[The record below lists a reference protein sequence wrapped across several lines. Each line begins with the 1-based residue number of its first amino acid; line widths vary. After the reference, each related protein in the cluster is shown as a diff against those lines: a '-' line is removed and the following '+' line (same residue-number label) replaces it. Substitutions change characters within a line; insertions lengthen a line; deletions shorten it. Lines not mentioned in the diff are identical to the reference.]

1 MAKKPRDIVNST
13 RNTNDTITRVATDI
27 PDHGVADD
35 AISIVSIVCRIC
47 FDDNKEE
54 PIITPCLCK
63 GSVAFVHTSCLEK
76 WLAESNTSS
85 CELCHHVYE
94 TEKVPRYSA
103 KQSVWQWLRH
113 QRQSPPIGPGAPA
126 HAAQLRTR
134 QIRCDLIACAILT
147 PLAII
152 VTYICLFSADY
163 YNQQRYASAP
173 TARWTSLSLLVLIAI
188 MLFGYY
194 LWVYVVV
201 GYHGRM
207 WYYWWQR
214 EWVVR
219 YIQPTAVV
227 AAAAQHTARGGSGA
241 GSGGG
246 VAGRENTTSTVV
258 QLQGQGGRA
267 SEPWPTGQQSTG
279 VGIRV
284 PFSDVDRLPVVTR
297 GNSVPEIHE
306 VHHQPANVLPS
317 QQDLSPVHEE
327 HNAVHQQT
335 CVLDLN
341 DQPVTDDEC
350 IKSKDDPGEQ
360 QRIIVDTGTYC
371 GEYYHPDE
379 SRLQLD
385 PNTSPII
392 SYSIGYYKNAEGVDY
407 QHSDD
412 NVDLVQTVKRTDDDD
427 DSLK

>member
-1 MAKKPRDIVNST
+1 MAKKQRDITNT
-13 RNTNDTITRVATDI
+13 ERNTNDAITRVATDI
-27 PDHGVADD
+27 PDHGGADD

-76 WLAESNTSS
+76 WLSESNTSA

-113 QRQSPPIGPGAPA
+113 QRQSPPLGPGAPA
-126 HAAQLRTR
+126 QVAQMRTR

-214 EWVVR
+214 EWIVR
-219 YIQPTAVV
+219 YIQPTAAAV
-227 AAAAQHTARGGSGA
+227 AAAQHQGRSSSAGTTA
-241 GSGGG
+241 
-246 VAGRENTTSTVV
+246 TTTTTAAQVV
-258 QLQGQGGRA
+258 QQQQGNRATVPPVPIGGL
-267 SEPWPTGQQSTG
+267 PGTG

-284 PFSDVDRLPVVTR
+284 PLSDVDRVPGVTR
-297 GNSVPEIHE
+297 GSNVPAIHE
-306 VHHQPANVLPS
+306 AHHPPANVFPAH
-317 QQDLSPVHEE
+317 QQLSPVHEE
-327 HNAVHQQT
+327 FLNGVDQQ
-335 CVLDLN
+335 
-341 DQPVTDDEC
+341 QSSC
-350 IKSKDDPGEQ
+350 IINLGSEQ
-360 QRIIVDTGTYC
+360 QQEQQNSPINDDYIITMNDPINDVVDSVTYC
-371 GEYYHPDE
+371 GEYYQPD
-379 SRLQLD
+379 QLVD
-385 PNTSPII
+385 PITEFRVEQQELGPGETSSVI
-392 SYSIGYYKNAEGVDY
+392 SYQVGHYNHVEDCSKR
-407 QHSDD
+407 
-412 NVDLVQTVKRTDDDD
+412 DL
-427 DSLK
+427 DSMK